1 MVRMDVY
8 RKQAMMVNRIQN
20 LDRLPETLND
30 SNKIFQ
36 SDEFLWSRYLA
47 TNDRRLFDQLV
58 HRYEDEIFRHLFRL
72 LRNAQWAED
81 ARQGTFLKMHLKR
94 NQFHPGRP
102 LKPWLYAIATH
113 EAIDLQRKNNR
124 HRMQSLDQSQAKD
137 KQAPHNLI
145 HRVESTVSPP
155 GQNLER
161 EEIRAHVRRSVNNL
175 PPSLRQPVELVY
187 YRGLKI
193 REAADRIGI
202 PHGTVKS
209 RMRKAIGLL
218 NRSLKDFNAFIPDLQ
233 QDHLTD
239 KDRPNAPDASS
250 NAEAKPRFRIHC
262 GKQYVA
268 KVKQA

>member
-1 MVRMDVY
+1 
-8 RKQAMMVNRIQN
+8 MMVNRIQN
-20 LDRLPETLND
+20 LDRLPETLD
-30 SNKIFQ
+30 ADNKIFQ

-58 HRYEDEIFRHLFRL
+58 HRYEEELFRHLFRL
-72 LRNAQWAED
+72 LGNTQWAED
-81 ARQGTFLKMHLKR
+81 ARQGTFLKMHLKK

-124 HRMQSLDQSQAKD
+124 HRMQSLDQSQTKD
-137 KQAPHNLI
+137 KQDSYNLL
-145 HRVESTVSPP
+145 HHLESSVSPP

-161 EEIRAHVRRSVNNL
+161 EEIQTHVRRSVNNL
-175 PPSLRQPVELVY
+175 PPSLRRPVELVY

-202 PHGTVKS
+202 PQGTVKS

-218 NRSLKDFNAFIPDLQ
+218 NRSLKDFNAIIPDSQ
-233 QDHLTD
+233 QDRLID
-239 KDRPNAPDASS
+239 KRRVTERDASC
-250 NAEAKPRFRIHC
+250 NIKAKPRFSIYC
-262 GKQYVA
+262 GSMLQK
-268 KVKQA
+268 